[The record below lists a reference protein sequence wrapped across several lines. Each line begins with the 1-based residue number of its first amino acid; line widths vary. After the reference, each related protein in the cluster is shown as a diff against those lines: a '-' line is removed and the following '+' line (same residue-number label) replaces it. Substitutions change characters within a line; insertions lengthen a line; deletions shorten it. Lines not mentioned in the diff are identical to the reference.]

1 MALTK
6 LGKTWYDANVID
18 NVLENDEMVVT
29 SRYSTKTN
37 LLRKDG
43 NTVIRNLRTR
53 DFYIPESDEDTVHKI
68 KAGEEFRPDVVA
80 FNQYGDAS
88 LYWVVLSANRM
99 KDIFEFK
106 ADKVI
111 RLPEITRV
119 YSSNGVLGK

>member
-18 NVLENDEMVVT
+18 NVLESDDMVAT
-29 SRYSTKTN
+29 SRYSYKTN

-43 NTVIRNLRTR
+43 NTIIRNLRKR

-68 KAGEEFRPDVVA
+68 NAGEEFRPDVVA
-80 FNQYGDAS
+80 QNQYGDAT
-88 LYWVVLSANRM
+88 LYWIILAANHM
-99 KDIFEFK
+99 KSVFEFK

-119 YSSNGVLGK
+119 YSSSGVMNR